1 MILITSNKY
10 IISAAIKYSFVA
22 LIIFAKPYSK
32 VELLLSTPVY
42 PTQTTERLTMEKK
55 EIRKLRVGGF
65 INIRLAP
72 RRASPVNRFTSVLVI
87 SSTASLRSERIRAS
101 SYALFGARLMQI
113 AAIPHTGCRDRATMR
128 SMAHPVLLDW
138 LLSYVRALDGLD
150 RDRVRDTKSK
160 TSSGSIEIHA
170 ATWRISFHDFVFFN
184 LIFSEYN
191 FKNIAEFRLPE
202 LHLSRRDF
210 SQWRFSN

>member
-1 MILITSNKY
+1 MIVIRSNRY
-10 IISAAIKYSFVA
+10 IISEAMKYSFVA

-32 VELLLSTPVY
+32 VELLLSTSAY

-128 SMAHPVLLDW
+128 SMAHPVLLD
-138 LLSYVRALDGLD
+138 
-150 RDRVRDTKSK
+150 
-160 TSSGSIEIHA
+160 
-170 ATWRISFHDFVFFN
+170 
-184 LIFSEYN
+184 
-191 FKNIAEFRLPE
+191 
-202 LHLSRRDF
+202 
-210 SQWRFSN
+210 